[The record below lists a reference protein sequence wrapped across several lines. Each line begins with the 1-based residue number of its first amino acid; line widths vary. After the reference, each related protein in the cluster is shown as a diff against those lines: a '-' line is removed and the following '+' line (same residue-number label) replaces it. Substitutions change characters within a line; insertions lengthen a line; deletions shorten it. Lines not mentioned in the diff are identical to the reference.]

1 MHPSPLPAHLAGSAF
16 TVDDGERSGVTRGR
30 MRALD
35 LDRSVWGVRR
45 SGPELADLEA
55 RCVMFALRMPGT
67 ALFSHATAALLLCA
81 PLPFELERGMRLHI
95 SVPAPA
101 RAPHAH
107 GILGHSLDFADED
120 VSVNDRV
127 RRTSA
132 ARTWCDL
139 AQQLSLLDLV
149 AVGDYLI
156 HWRRPLA
163 APADLADCASRL
175 AGRRGARRMR
185 QALPLLCDRAE
196 SRPESW
202 LRVIIDQAGLPESA
216 INHAIVDTET
226 GRGFRTDI
234 AFPRQMV
241 LLEYQG
247 DYHRSR
253 SQWRKDM
260 TRRARL
266 EANGWV
272 VMEINA
278 DDLRSP
284 AELVRRIRHALSRRG
299 WRG

>member
-1 MHPSPLPAHLAGSAF
+1 MHPSPLPSHLAGTAF
-16 TVDDGERSGVTRGR
+16 TVDAGERLGVTRGR

-35 LDRSVWGVRR
+35 LDRTVWGIRR
-45 SGPELADLEA
+45 SGTEIPDLEA
-55 RCVMFALRMPGT
+55 RCAMFALRMPGT
-67 ALFSHATAALLLCA
+67 ALFSHVTAALLLGA
-81 PLPFELERGMRLHI
+81 PVPFELERDTRVHI
-95 SVPAPA
+95 SMPAPA
-101 RAPHAH
+101 RAPHAR
-107 GILGHSLDFADED
+107 GIVGHRLDLAEED
-120 VSVNDRV
+120 VSATDRV

-149 AVGDYLI
+149 ALGDYLI

-163 APADLADCASRL
+163 TPTELAGCAARL

-185 QALPLLCDRAE
+185 EALPLLCDRAE

-202 LRVIIDQAGLPESA
+202 LRVIIDRAGLPEAA
-216 INHAIVDTET
+216 INHVIVDTET

-234 AFPRQMV
+234 AFPRHMV

-253 SQWRKDM
+253 RQWRRDM
-260 TRRARL
+260 TRRAHL
-266 EANGWV
+266 EGIGWI

-278 DDLRSP
+278 DDLKHP
-284 AELVRRIRHALSRRG
+284 GELVARIRRTLSRQG